1 MADFEGADVAGW
13 GRRGVS
19 FLGSWSLRMR
29 RGGEGTEKGVGITA
43 SRHTVRIARHL

>member
-29 RGGEGTEKGVGITA
+29 RGGKGRRRELGLPHRVTQ
-43 SRHTVRIARHL
+43 